1 MKKDFG
7 TTTFIA
13 LTLLVFL
20 VAGCR
25 REQEGSSLT
34 DREGNKK
41 YSVGLRL
48 RGETDKHE
56 MVNLKSLEEKMS
68 YALGLVIGLD
78 LDRQNLDLNPELLAQ
93 GFQDAYT
100 GKTPALTDEEIE
112 QVRKDFRSRKR
123 AEQAQ

>member
-1 MKKDFG
+1 
-7 TTTFIA
+7 
-13 LTLLVFL
+13 
-20 VAGCR
+20 
-25 REQEGSSLT
+25 
-34 DREGNKK
+34 
-41 YSVGLRL
+41 
-48 RGETDKHE
+48 